1 MTVALAA
8 LTVTVVGLMVGVELA
23 VAAVLNPIIHGL
35 AVGPSLEAGAHGA
48 RMLGRL
54 MPVWYI
60 TSLALTAGLAA
71 ATGGAG
77 GALSLT
83 AAALLAVS
91 VVLSVAVLVPI
102 NNRTSTWTA
111 DSHPDDWREQRRRWD
126 GFHLARVVL
135 VVGAFALVATTAAL
149 L

>member
-8 LTVTVVGLMVGVELA
+8 LTITVVGLMVGVELA

-35 AVGPSLEAGAHGA
+35 AVGPSLEAGAHGG

-102 NNRTSTWTA
+102 RTSTWTA

-135 VVGAFALVATTAAL
+135 VVGAFALVATTATL